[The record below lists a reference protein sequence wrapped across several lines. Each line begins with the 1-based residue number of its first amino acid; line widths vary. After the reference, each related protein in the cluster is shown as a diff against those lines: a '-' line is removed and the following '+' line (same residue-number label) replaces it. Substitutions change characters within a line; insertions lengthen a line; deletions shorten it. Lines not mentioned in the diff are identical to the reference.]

1 MRIKINL
8 GGSMN
13 NDKVKPPE
21 PAEKPTAGQD
31 QQGKKANES
40 DRDERK
46 PEDLTEEE
54 LRLMADT
61 MPGEGPGDD

>member
-1 MRIKINL
+1 
-8 GGSMN
+8 MN
-13 NDKVKPPE
+13 DDKQKQPE
-21 PAEKPTAGQD
+21 PANSATPAPAVKPGAEPPP
-31 QQGKKANES
+31 KPNAS

-46 PEDLTEEE
+46 PEDLTAED